1 MSNVSNEW
9 ELYAPMCIWLKSY
22 MEGRYRGQN
31 CRIIVEDTHSIK
43 LDKALE
49 QRDIIKYYPQAVG
62 LGIEID
68 ILGMAIWDTRAEII
82 FIEAKKTDL
91 TLRDLGQLWAY
102 CRLCDPTEAFLLSSK
117 GFGTLGHVLKDY
129 LREDLL
135 DFGDGRKIKKMKV
148 GLWDVDR
155 NTISNHSI
163 IPKI

>member
-1 MSNVSNEW
+1 MRNVSNEW
-9 ELYAPMCIWLKSY
+9 ELYAPMCKWLKSY
-22 MEGRYRGQN
+22 MEGRYIRQQ
-31 CRIIVEDTHSIK
+31 CKIAVVDTHSVK
-43 LDKALE
+43 LDKVLE
-49 QRDIIKYYPQAVG
+49 QYGIIQYYPQAVG

-68 ILGMAIWDTRAEII
+68 VLGMAIWETRAEIV

-102 CRLCDPTEAFLLSSK
+102 CRLCDPSEAFLLSSK
-117 GFGTLGHVLKDY
+117 GLGTLGHVLCDF

-135 DFGDGRKIKKMKV
+135 DFGDGRKIKKMKI

-155 NTISNHSI
+155 NTIDNHSI